1 MSQSAVLEDA
11 GRASGG
17 AASGAVVGSGRD
29 VWAGRDVRAGRD
41 SAVDVAR
48 AACLV
53 MVVLLHSLMVG
64 VSVTAGAPVLENA
77 LDGWSGLPAL
87 TWLAQVMPLF
97 FVLGGFSSSLHWFG
111 MRARGTTPAAY
122 VAARMRRLLLPA
134 AAAIGASA
142 VVLSVLT
149 LVGVPA
155 AVVATAGFRLSQPLW
170 FLGVYVLCTA
180 AVPLTVAAHRRH
192 PVGSLVVLA
201 ALAVSVDV
209 VRLSTGVTAVGFA
222 NLLFVWLLVQQ
233 LGYALADG
241 TVAALPRRARGAIAV
256 GSLAALFV
264 LAATGVYS
272 FDLLADLNPPT
283 FALVLLGVAQLCLF
297 DLARPVVSR
306 LARHRMLGAAVRAI
320 NARAMTIYSWHMLAI
335 IGLTGLLLLSGM
347 PLPAPRSPEWWGTR
361 GLWLAAVVVVVAAV
375 VAVAGRAEAGRGR
388 AVRAVRAVRAEVRR
402 DAAPLGGVSGLGWL
416 SAASGAGGVLVIL
429 LAGSS
434 VAGWVTGC
442 ALVAGALAAARR
454 CEARSD
460 EAPILP

>member
-17 AASGAVVGSGRD
+17 AASGAVVESGREGR
-29 VWAGRDVRAGRD
+29 AGRDVRAGRD

-48 AACLV
+48 AGCLV

-64 VSVTAGAPVLENA
+64 VSVTADAPVLENA

-97 FVLGGFSSSLHWFG
+97 FVLGGFSSSLHWSG

-192 PVGSLVVLA
+192 PLGSLAVLA

-209 VRLSTGVTAVGFA
+209 VRLSTGVTVVGFA

-361 GLWLAAVVVVVAAV
+361 GLWLAAVVVVVVAV

-388 AVRAVRAVRAEVRR
+388 AVRAEVRR
-402 DAAPLGGVSGLGWL
+402 DAAPLRGGSGLGWL